1 MNRFARY
8 LAVLAATGLLAAA
21 CGGGATTA
29 SPTPAARSAAPATA
43 PAAAPAAPAAPAK
56 TYTLTQGFVTGLNH
70 LPDELAPQYGSQFGL
85 EIKTVYFNN
94 VPDTVTA
101 MGRGDIDLMINT
113 PSTVLSGLD
122 RGLELVLIAG
132 GYYRSTQI
140 ITSAKLGVNEG
151 DWAKLKSAVDG
162 GVSAGKKLRLGA
174 AASLSANWVECFY
187 SMKQHG
193 IDVTASFTVVNIPAF
208 SEQPGAMQRGDVDL
222 LCSPEPFGTLAL
234 ASGGKF
240 FAFPFDTP
248 AGETLG
254 GLVVTK
260 AALANADKK
269 EAIKRYIQS
278 YDFAVKKVNSDK
290 PFAVQTA
297 MKIMKSND
305 QDLATKAL
313 ANTKFFTGF
322 NLKEVQALAKMHF
335 EQGQTNKDWSLDP
348 KVWADDQFVK
358 DLK

>member
-1 MNRFARY
+1 VNRFARY
-8 LAVLAATGLLAAA
+8 IAVLAATGLLAAA

-29 SPTPAARSAAPATA
+29 SPTPVATA
-43 PAAAPAAPAAPAK
+43 SATPTR
-56 TYTLTQGFVTGLNH
+56 TYTITQGFVTGLNH
-70 LPDELAPQYGSQFGL
+70 LPDELAPQYGSQFGV

-122 RGLELVLIAG
+122 RGLELVMIAG

-140 ITSAKLGVNEG
+140 ITSSKLGVNEG
-151 DWAKLKSAVDG
+151 DWAKLKSAVDS

-193 IDVTASFTVVNIPAF
+193 IDVTASLTVVNIPAF
-208 SEQPGAMQRGDVDL
+208 SEHPGAMQRGDVDL

-234 ASGGKF
+234 AAGGTF

-290 PFAVQTA
+290 AFAVQNA
-297 MKIMKSND
+297 MTIMKTND
-305 QDLATKAL
+305 QALATRAL

-322 NLKEVQALAKMHF
+322 NLTEVQALAKMHF

-348 KVWADDQFVK
+348 KVWTDDQFVK